1 MSNNFQ
7 IDYRKSDGDLFVRPM
22 GDLDGSSACE
32 LVNMIHDQYD
42 GTGQVVVETDGLCAM
57 CPFGCSVFK
66 CQLSLVR
73 FPVRRICF
81 RGLKGREIA
90 PEGSSVRPCEETPS
104 CRCGGNCVPCKG
116 AENAPLMK
124 QKG

>member
-1 MSNNFQ
+1 MSNDFQ

-42 GTGQVVVETDGLCAM
+42 GTGQVVVETEGLCKM

-66 CQLSLVR
+66 CQLSLAR
-73 FPVRRICF
+73 FPVKRICF
-81 RGLKGREIA
+81 RGWKGREMA
-90 PEGSSVRPCEETPS
+90 PKGSAVRTDEDLPDGQ
-104 CRCGGNCVPCKG
+104 CGVNRDRSKG
-116 AENAPLMK
+116 AEKELHALNK
-124 QKG
+124 E